1 MIINLQ
7 YVKEL
12 FLDATKILLPH
23 DICKCYEVMLRNYH
37 TEDYN
42 KQQIHNHLTY
52 YTYLFHTLKTMSS

>member
-1 MIINLQ
+1 
-7 YVKEL
+7 
-12 FLDATKILLPH
+12 
-23 DICKCYEVMLRNYH
+23 MLRNYH